1 MAYQDEGLYEQ
12 LKTDVRIKSMGIIQ
26 NFQGCINKYYSK
38 EAIDK
43 LYEDGVF
50 KSIKDINFEVFGC
63 SIDTGASMLD
73 GSEENGE
80 MVNIIA

>member
-1 MAYQDEGLYEQ
+1 MAYHDEGLYEQ
-12 LKTDVRIKSMGIIQ
+12 MKTDVRIKSMGVIQ

-38 EAIDK
+38 DAIDK

-63 SIDTGASMLD
+63 SIDSGASTLD
-73 GSEENGE
+73 GEESGG

>member
-12 LKTDVRIKSMGIIQ
+12 MKTDVRIKSMGVIQ
-26 NFQGCINKYYSK
+26 NIQACINKYYSK

-43 LYEDGVF
+43 LYDDGVF

-63 SIDTGASMLD
+63 SIDSGASMQD
-73 GSEENGE
+73 SEENGG

>member
-12 LKTDVRIKSMGIIQ
+12 MKTDVRIKSMGVIQ
-26 NFQGCINKYYSK
+26 NFQACINKYYTK

-50 KSIKDINFEVFGC
+50 KSIKDINFEVFGS
-63 SIDTGASMLD
+63 SIDSGASMLD
-73 GSEENGE
+73 GEDNGG